1 MDLKGKVAELIK
13 EVQSCAEGLDE
24 WPLENYSDEDRDQLA
39 KAHYALRVV
48 LQRVGSM

>member
-1 MDLKGKVAELIK
+1 MDLKGEVTELIK

-24 WPLENYSDEDRDQLA
+24 WPLQNYSDGDRDQLA
-39 KAHYALRVV
+39 RARDALREV